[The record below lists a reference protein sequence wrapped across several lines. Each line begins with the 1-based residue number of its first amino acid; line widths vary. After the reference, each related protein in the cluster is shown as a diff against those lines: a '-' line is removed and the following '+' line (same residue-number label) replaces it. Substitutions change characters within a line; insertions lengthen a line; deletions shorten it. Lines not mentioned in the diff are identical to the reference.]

1 MKENISFTIKSDVKE
16 CIDALR
22 GDIPRSRF
30 IVRLLESYI
39 RKHGKDGISIKY
51 YPVDYSFEASNQQA
65 TNAKEEN

>member
-1 MKENISFTIKSDVKE
+1 MKENISFTIKSEVKE
-16 CIDALR
+16 HIDILR

-39 RKHGKDGISIKY
+39 RKHGKDEMSNKN

-65 TNAKEEN
+65 ANAKEEN